1 MILLLSEFWRRM
13 KKDHL
18 WKKLRDFVKWVPS
31 LHLKVLKCFILI
43 VFESSMKNYVWSRIL
58 SQLHKRQHPDYK
70 YQPRR
75 RRGQGA
81 DSPSIGGKGIVNIVT
96 LAILSILFTLATLS
110 HCQYCHIVNIVNI
123 VNKRVPSLSF
133 LVSCFLW
140 HFIVLRRA
148 IDSSTH
154 TKWGGPTEASRRFSP
169 CLKKYYFL

>member
-31 LHLKVLKCFILI
+31 LHLKVLKCFILK
-43 VFESSMKNYVWSRIL
+43 VFDSFIKNYVWSRIL

-81 DSPSIGGKGIVNIVT
+81 DSPSIGGKGIVNIGNF
-96 LAILSILFTLATLS
+96 LILSSQATLTIRKETEIGLILS
-110 HCQYCHIVNIVNI
+110 HCQNWQHVNIVNI
-123 VNKRVPSLSF
+123 VNIF
-133 LVSCFLW
+133 HIGTFQ
-140 HFIVLRRA
+140 HFPHR
-148 IDSSTH
+148 
-154 TKWGGPTEASRRFSP
+154 
-169 CLKKYYFL
+169 

>member
-31 LHLKVLKCFILI
+31 LHLKVLKCFILK
-43 VFESSMKNYVWSRIL
+43 VFDSFMKNYVRSRIL

-81 DSPSIGGKGIVNIVT
+81 DSPSIGGKGIVNILT

-110 HCQYCHIVNIVNI
+110 HCQHCYIIT
-123 VNKRVPSLSF
+123 SLSF
-133 LVSCFLW
+133 VVSCFLW

-148 IDSSTH
+148 VDSSTH
-154 TKWGGPTEASRRFSP
+154 TKWGGPTEASRRFS
-169 CLKKYYFL
+169 